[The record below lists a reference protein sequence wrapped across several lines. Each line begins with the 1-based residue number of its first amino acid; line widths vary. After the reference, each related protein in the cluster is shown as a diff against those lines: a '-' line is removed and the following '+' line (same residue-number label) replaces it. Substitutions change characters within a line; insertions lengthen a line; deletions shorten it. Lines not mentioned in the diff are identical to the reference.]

1 MGCLACFA
9 LPQTSKAKKAAAGVT
24 NCAALRVWGA
34 EDLADGRT
42 LASYTVLD
50 GFQNDPIYGPRR
62 FPKCSEFSFKKNVLR
77 FISSEAGNEVLLYL
91 RKVSSQLETIQVGP
105 DEEEELVLQG
115 VRFAF
120 RVHQV
125 TTPLTHVHKELICST
140 LQTCML
146 CSALPF
152 LAVCRR
158 FRQWYDARLSGV
170 EGEGVNLPATGKPKP
185 TSATAK
191 ARWQKLKHM
200 YL

>member
-1 MGCLACFA
+1 MQMKLQSVKLAM
-9 LPQTSKAKKAAAGVT
+9 KY
-24 NCAALRVWGA
+24 LRRV
-34 EDLADGRT
+34 
-42 LASYTVLD
+42 
-50 GFQNDPIYGPRR
+50 
-62 FPKCSEFSFKKNVLR
+62 
-77 FISSEAGNEVLLYL
+77 SSE
-91 RKVSSQLETIQVGP
+91 LEAIQVGP
-105 DEEEELVLQG
+105 DEEELVLQV

-125 TTPLTHVHKELICST
+125 TTPLTHVRRYA

-146 CSALPF
+146 CSALPY
-152 LAVCRR
+152 LAVCRG
-158 FRQWYDARLSGV
+158 FRRRYDARLSGV